1 MERIKQALER
11 AREQRESAPDSGK
24 KPYLVAENEP
34 VGPDAIQYKQTR
46 LAGLSA
52 SHLHRNR
59 IIIPS
64 ERDDF
69 VDAYK
74 ILRTQVLQRMKEN
87 NWISLAVTSPRYGE
101 GKTTTAINL
110 ATSLAMELSHTVL
123 LADADLRNPSLH
135 EHLGL
140 PNGKGLTD
148 YLLDDAP
155 IPEILLQPKELPHVV
170 VLPAGRPVDNSAEL
184 LNSPKM
190 VELISEMR
198 TRYPERLVVV
208 DVPPVLSSADALTF
222 APYVDATLLVVEDG
236 GTSQEDLKR
245 AVELL
250 DCTNVIGT
258 VLNKV
263 RNAP

>member
-11 AREQRESAPDSGK
+11 AREQRQTGGAGPAKPHLISEKPASIEYTQTQVKTVSAG
-24 KPYLVAENEP
+24 
-34 VGPDAIQYKQTR
+34 
-46 LAGLSA
+46 
-52 SHLHRNR
+52 HLHDHR
-59 IIIPS
+59 IITPV
-64 ERDDF
+64 ERDEF

-87 NWISLAVTSPRYGE
+87 SWLSLAVTSPRYGE

-110 ATSLAMELSHTVL
+110 AVSLAMEVSHTVL
-123 LADADLRNPSLH
+123 LVDADLRHPMIH

-140 PNGKGLTD
+140 PAGKGLTD
-148 YLLDDAP
+148 YLLDDAH
-155 IPEILLQPKELPHVV
+155 IPEILLQPRELPKVV

-190 VELISEMR
+190 VELITEMR

-208 DVPPVLSSADALTF
+208 DVPPVLSAADALAF

-236 GTSQEDLKR
+236 GTSRDDLKR

-263 RNAP
+263 HKPS

>member
-11 AREQRESAPDSGK
+11 AREQRQAGGTAVE
-24 KPYLVAENEP
+24 KPHLISEKPAS
-34 VGPDAIQYKQTR
+34 IQYTQTQV
-46 LAGLSA
+46 AAVSA
-52 SHLHRNR
+52 AHLHDHR
-59 IIIPS
+59 IINPA

-87 NWISLAVTSPRYGE
+87 NWVSLAVTSPRYGE

-110 ATSLAMELSHTVL
+110 AVSLAMEVSHTVL
-123 LADADLRNPSLH
+123 LADADLRHPTIH

-140 PNGKGLTD
+140 AAGKGLTD
-148 YLLDDAP
+148 YLLDEAQ
-155 IPEILLQPKELPHVV
+155 IPEILLQPRELPKVV

-190 VELISEMR
+190 VELITEMR

-208 DVPPVLSSADALTF
+208 DVPPVLSAADALAF

-236 GTSQEDLKR
+236 STSRDDLKR

-263 RNAP
+263 RKPS